1 MLKMG
6 SRKTTPQ
13 RELVLQ
19 SLLHPYLFFSY
30 SFYGDSI
37 FLIDHAW
44 TFQPSNARQQLLH
57 IPGLA
62 NRMAAL
68 MGLAGAS
75 LDVLLGGGGR
85 GKESDGEDS
94 YEADSESGMK
104 KRTLYMYIMC
114 KT

>member
-1 MLKMG
+1 MG

-44 TFQPSNARQQLLH
+44 TFQPSNAHQQLLH

-68 MGLAGAS
+68 MGLGGAS

-104 KRTLYMYIMC
+104 KMTLYMYIMS

>member
-1 MLKMG
+1 M
-6 SRKTTPQ
+6 
-13 RELVLQ
+13 
-19 SLLHPYLFFSY
+19 HLFFFLFLFNY
-30 SFYGDSI
+30 SI
-37 FLIDHAW
+37 FLVDHAW

-68 MGLAGAS
+68 MGLTGTPM
-75 LDVLLGGGGR
+75 DVLLGGR

-104 KRTLYMYIMC
+104 TVALPHVKQINRGHLL
-114 KT
+114 